1 MTKLRPHN
9 NFSLIILDRTSIL
22 KAMITDFKKLKDTR
36 ADAYSN
42 AICFYDLPPIIALF
56 NSKLKSYFL
65 GISTLKLS

>member
-42 AICFYDLPPIIALF
+42 AICFLAMIFSITALF

-65 GISTLKLS
+65 GLSTL